1 MENTADKNCKC
12 VCLTATHVFPLC
24 RPDAAEGQHPS
35 QADDLVLVSLFV
47 CLSNHCPRPCTVQA
61 RRCRTSTSQP
71 SRQTNVCQ
79 FACLCVC
86 LSNHHPCP
94 CTVQARRC
102 RRLTSRPSRQPQ
114 CVGAVRTWTS
124 CTSLVHASSVMRSSR
139 GSHWRAQYSRSLD
152 WESRAHLPMCMKAE
166 PVSFMTMTPS
176 IIKEVPAKEEIGNNG
191 FVCCF
196 NMFHFSSNVY
206 KRSEF

>member
-61 RRCRTSTSQP
+61 RRCR
-71 SRQTNVCQ
+71 
-79 FACLCVC
+79 
-86 LSNHHPCP
+86 
-94 CTVQARRC
+94 
-102 RRLTSRPSRQPQ
+102 RLTSRPSRQPQ

-124 CTSLVHASSVMRSSR
+124 CTSPVHASSVMRSSR